1 MRPALRIQ
9 PNFSCPEGSATG
21 FNYYFQGIEA
31 SINQLIEKEL
41 SVNLDINQPDYLT
54 QLLASLPCVTWDAS
68 KPFGIV
74 SLTCLAPAQN
84 THGLGRFI
92 CDHSSRWLLP
102 GKQLALVHVNSLA
115 FSLIESP
122 DCNLF
127 FHQLLIRVDDPLE
140 MDIVLGNIEL
150 FSKQLKL
157 NILTVIHARSVVMQK
172 RLTFEE
178 KKIIIQENLATLL
191 GKSLKEI
198 DRSAFDHTHRFII
211 KMISEEKVEHFKEAF
226 HSLIRLKPQVFD
238 RDLFNE
244 LQDRIS
250 NFSDEFIACRDIRHL
265 TRMIS
270 YEHLFKKNI
279 IYAISNQPDQ
289 RHLSFKLFQTSMM
302 NASDHRTHLAV
313 ILAVNFLK
321 ENEVFEEKHLFKALQ
336 ACNPAIIK
344 VKDSFFE
351 NKLDKFAKTLYM
363 EIEKKD
369 GLKFSSAE
377 LGMIKK
383 NFPSEVKLRIE
394 RVYSPIFMPKNEE
407 EVLKNILILSHELEY
422 VHDLP
427 QIHISF
433 NKQTE
438 THICFSLIVLRL
450 LKPQSPPIKTI
461 LDNSLQGIRFE
472 NVDCKQVGVLRK
484 KYPKE
489 AVVCDVVLEKRH
501 FLRKDFSLDLYQAR
515 RHVVINLEKLIG
527 EFRDYNGGII
537 SKQSEALSQL
547 RKQLKEA
554 NITNDFLVE
563 NYFFSLSPSF
573 MPSILPTITLKKQL
587 SLILKGLENK
597 PGHHD
602 IFHESALVDNH
613 LIVVLGSLNRTFPS
627 YMDDQIER
635 KGLASSNITYF
646 HMVAE
651 EIAFIGYICKIES
664 DLDQQQFSTKIAEA
678 LENFERRTQEEM
690 FPINQAVAS
699 WEGSLVL
706 R

>member
-41 SVNLDINQPDYLT
+41 SVNLDTNQPDCLT

-244 LQDRIS
+244 LQD
-250 NFSDEFIACRDIRHL
+250 
-265 TRMIS
+265 
-270 YEHLFKKNI
+270 
-279 IYAISNQPDQ
+279 
-289 RHLSFKLFQTSMM
+289 
-302 NASDHRTHLAV
+302 
-313 ILAVNFLK
+313 
-321 ENEVFEEKHLFKALQ
+321 
-336 ACNPAIIK
+336 
-344 VKDSFFE
+344 
-351 NKLDKFAKTLYM
+351 
-363 EIEKKD
+363 
-369 GLKFSSAE
+369 
-377 LGMIKK
+377 
-383 NFPSEVKLRIE
+383 
-394 RVYSPIFMPKNEE
+394 
-407 EVLKNILILSHELEY
+407 
-422 VHDLP
+422 
-427 QIHISF
+427 
-433 NKQTE
+433 
-438 THICFSLIVLRL
+438 
-450 LKPQSPPIKTI
+450 
-461 LDNSLQGIRFE
+461 
-472 NVDCKQVGVLRK
+472 
-484 KYPKE
+484 
-489 AVVCDVVLEKRH
+489 
-501 FLRKDFSLDLYQAR
+501 
-515 RHVVINLEKLIG
+515 
-527 EFRDYNGGII
+527 
-537 SKQSEALSQL
+537 
-547 RKQLKEA
+547 
-554 NITNDFLVE
+554 
-563 NYFFSLSPSF
+563 
-573 MPSILPTITLKKQL
+573 L
-587 SLILKGLENK
+587 SLI
-597 PGHHD
+597 H
-602 IFHESALVDNH
+602 I
-613 LIVVLGSLNRTFPS
+613 
-627 YMDDQIER
+627 
-635 KGLASSNITYF
+635 
-646 HMVAE
+646 
-651 EIAFIGYICKIES
+651 
-664 DLDQQQFSTKIAEA
+664 
-678 LENFERRTQEEM
+678 
-690 FPINQAVAS
+690 
-699 WEGSLVL
+699 
-706 R
+706 